1 MNILF
6 SLVIMLVTLLASSA
20 GQHQHF
26 YKRMGLLS
34 KNVSSKI
41 TENLLGK
48 SKIECGALCSVKTMG
63 QCNSFV
69 YSKKQQSCQLA
80 KLDLNPGIAPDPNPD
95 SETYISQGKWNLTHG
110 IQNLFYLNIPL

>member
-1 MNILF
+1 MILLF
-6 SLVIMLVTLLASSA
+6 SIAIRLVALLALAA
-20 GQHQHF
+20 GHQQNF

-48 SKIECGALCSVKTMG
+48 SKIECGALCSIKTMG

-69 YSKKQQSCQLA
+69 YSKKNQGCQLA
-80 KLDLNPGIAPDPNPD
+80 KLDLNPGIAPDPYPD
-95 SETYISQGKWNLTHG
+95 SETYISQGKWSLTHG
-110 IQNLFYLNIPL
+110 M